1 MELFLKLD
9 ERLLRDDKIRD
20 LIKRDGYEGLGI
32 YLALLTL
39 VRNYSD
45 HAYQIPLSKVSD
57 IASWDLHLP
66 EEKLQEVLE
75 SCLEIGLLK
84 NNENSFWSPRRK
96 RDLLKAEEDRK
107 KRSETNRSN
116 VLKRWKSSSESE

>member
-39 VRNYSD
+39 IRNYSD

-57 IASWDLHLP
+57 IASWDLHIP

-84 NNENSFWSPRRK
+84 NDENSIWSPRRK
-96 RDLLKAEEDRK
+96 NTLLKEEEARRK
-107 KRSETNRSN
+107 MSEGGKRGIQT
-116 VLKRWKSSSESE
+116 RWNNS

>member
-57 IASWDLHLP
+57 IASWDLHIP

-96 RDLLKAEEDRK
+96 KDLLRAEEVSQKRAEAGK
-107 KRSETNRSN
+107 KGGMARYKQEPSN
-116 VLKRWKSSSESE
+116 

>member
-57 IASWDLHLP
+57 IASWDLHIP

-75 SCLEIGLLK
+75 SCLEIGLLE
-84 NNENSFWSPRRK
+84 NDENSIWSPRRK
-96 RDLLKAEEDRK
+96 NTLLKEEEARRK
-107 KRSETNRSN
+107 MSEGGKRGIQT
-116 VLKRWKSSSESE
+116 RWNNS